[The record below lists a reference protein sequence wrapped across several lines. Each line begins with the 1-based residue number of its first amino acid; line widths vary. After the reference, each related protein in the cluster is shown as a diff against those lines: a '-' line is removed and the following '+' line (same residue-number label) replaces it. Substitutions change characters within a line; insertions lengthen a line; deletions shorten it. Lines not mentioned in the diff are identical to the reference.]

1 MDHQQILFLIILA
14 AALVLLVTEW
24 IRLDLTG
31 VFIVV
36 ALAASGLLSPSEA
49 LSGFSSEPAI
59 LLASMFVLS
68 GGLSQTGL
76 TERLGGW
83 IEIGRAHV

>member
-1 MDHQQILFLIILA
+1 MDHQQVLFLVILA

-31 VFIVV
+31 VVIIV
-36 ALAASGLLSPSEA
+36 ALAASGVLTPEEA

-59 LLASMFVLS
+59 LLACMFVLS
-68 GGLSQTGL
+68 GGLNHTGQ
-76 TERLGGW
+76 
-83 IEIGRAHV
+83 IGRAHV